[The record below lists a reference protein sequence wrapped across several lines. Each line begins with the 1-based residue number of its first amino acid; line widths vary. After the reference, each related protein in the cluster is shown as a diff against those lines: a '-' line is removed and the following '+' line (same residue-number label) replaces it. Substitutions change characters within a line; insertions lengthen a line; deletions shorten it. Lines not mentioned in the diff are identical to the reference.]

1 MGLINKNEGE
11 QQSKLNNSDM
21 SSEDQEEIQQS
32 EEQHTPAGQQTQRA
46 DTRPSRC
53 QLPSHRI
60 PITSTNRAVS
70 HLDILPWSMQWISSL
85 YQLPDV
91 LPFYPEFL
99 LFFEEAFHDM
109 SHCLKAHPLLIIFHF
124 SALST
129 FYFHLHFLPV
139 LIFLSSFIFFLHF
152 YFCFCFFFFFF

>member
-32 EEQHTPAGQQTQRA
+32 EEHTPAGQQTQRA

-109 SHCLKAHPLLIIFHF
+109 SHCLKAHVKEIALLIIFHF

-139 LIFLSSFIFFLHF
+139 LIFLSSFIFF
-152 YFCFCFFFFFF
+152 